1 MTTRV
6 CIAGVTGHI
15 GKPLAIAVSKTD
27 DLRLVGAVS
36 RSQKGRSAQEVTGEP
51 AVDVAISGS
60 VADAL
65 KAATDVYVDY
75 TSAEAVMGNVLA
87 AIERGVH
94 VVIGSSGLTDQ
105 DYSEI
110 DAAARARKVGVIAA
124 GNFALTAVLLQRFAC
139 EAAKYVSQWEIIDYA
154 SDGKRDSPS
163 GTARE
168 LSFRLGQV
176 RRPQITRPID
186 QTVGVKET
194 RGATMNGMQVHSLRL
209 PGYSLAVEVIFGG
222 KSERLSIRHDDGG
235 GHEPYIQGTL
245 LAIRKVRDRVGLV
258 RGLDRVMD
266 I

>member
-1 MTTRV
+1 MTIRV
-6 CIAGVTGHI
+6 CIASVTGHI
-15 GKPLAIAVSKTD
+15 GKPLALAVAKSN

-36 RSQKGRSAQEVTGEP
+36 RSQKGRSTREVTGDP
-51 AVDVAISGS
+51 AVEVAISGS

-65 KAATDVYVDY
+65 QSPTDVYVDY
-75 TSAEAVMGNVLA
+75 TSAESVKANVLA

-94 VVIGSSGLTDQ
+94 CVIGSSGLTDQ
-105 DYSEI
+105 DYAEI
-110 DAAARARKVGVIAA
+110 DVAARARKVGVIAG

-176 RRPQITRPID
+176 RRPEITRPID
-186 QTVGVKET
+186 
-194 RGATMNGMQVHSLRL
+194 QVHSLRL
-209 PGYSLAVEVIFGG
+209 PGYSLAIEVIFGG

-235 GHEPYIQGTL
+235 GHEPYLQGTL
-245 LAIRKVRDRVGLV
+245 LAIRKVRDHVGLV

-266 I
+266 M